1 MYVYMSLSW
10 IFPLRLLGG
19 TTALFPMPRWSTAM
33 PPTLRLVHERVDDV
47 PLILGS
53 LIRLRLPQLLD
64 GHLKPHPHH
73 QGLSLGWLITLW
85 ITYILSQADHRKS
98 HVRSWANKLHHCLQ
112 TVTGLTIREV
122 EFSDDRLTLLLAR
135 LSHTPTWDRI
145 EADLWDG
152 TCEVYSIP
160 LERIR
165 LDSTSSYGFHT
176 PVDGG
181 LMQLGHSK
189 DHRDDLAQF
198 KLMAAAA
205 EPTGQLIATAV
216 HPGDAADDPLYLPII
231 ERVRMLLGRTGLL
244 YAGDCKMAAPE
255 TRAAIA
261 ARGDFYLTPLP
272 MTGATKEDFTTT
284 WVEDAVS
291 GARRDELVP
300 IRVGDDQ
307 LGVGYEFERAQT
319 ACIDQDAQTWTER
332 VQVTRSETLA
342 QAQARALQRR
352 LEKAEA
358 AVRALT
364 PPVGPGRVQ
373 FTTGWELGRAVQ
385 AVPTEHEVGD
395 LLEVAWTREQ
405 SSRTQYV
412 GRGRGGPAR
421 PKKTEWKIRYQV
433 TTVRRKEEAIRRR
446 EERMG
451 WRVQVTNV
459 PRARLSLME
468 SVAAY
473 RGGWILERD
482 FHVLKDRPLGI
493 RPLHVRR
500 DDQVVGLAHL
510 VTLALRV
517 LTLFE
522 VLVRRGQ
529 EQSGKRLPGLYPG
542 QASRTTERPT
552 GSRVLTAIAREG
564 ITATEVDD
572 GEERRWHLSPLPELV
587 QGVRS
592 SLGLSEAI
600 YDRILDHAN

>member
-1 MYVYMSLSW
+1 MTPTV
-10 IFPLRLLGG
+10 RL
-19 TTALFPMPRWSTAM
+19 T
-33 PPTLRLVHERVDDV
+33 HERVDDV
-47 PLILGS
+47 PLILGF
-53 LIRLRLPQLLD
+53 LIQLRLPHLLD
-64 GHLKPHPHH
+64 KHLKPHPHH

-85 ITYILSQADHRKS
+85 ITYVLSQADHRKS
-98 HVRSWANKLHHCLQ
+98 HVRTWANKLHHCLQ
-112 TVTGLTIREV
+112 AVSGLTIRDV
-122 EFSDDRLTLLLAR
+122 DLSDDRLTLLLTR
-135 LSHTPTWDRI
+135 LSHSETWSQI
-145 EADLWDG
+145 EADLWKG
-152 TCEVYSIP
+152 TCEVYSFP

-165 LDSTSSYGFHT
+165 LDSTTSYGFHT
-176 PVDGG
+176 TVEGG

-189 DHRDDLAQF
+189 DHRPDLPQF

-205 EPTGQLIATAV
+205 EPTGQLIAADV
-216 HPGDAADDPLYLPII
+216 HPGDAADDPLYLPIV
-231 ERVRMLLGRTGLL
+231 ERVRTLLGRTGLL
-244 YAGDCKMAAPE
+244 YTGDCKMAALE

-272 MTGATKEDFTTT
+272 LTGATKNDFTAT

-291 GARRDELVP
+291 GARRAELVP

-307 LGVGYEFERAQT
+307 LGIGYEFDRTQT
-319 ACIDQDAQTWTER
+319 ACVNDVAQTWTER
-332 VQVTRSETLA
+332 VQVIRSEALA
-342 QAQARALQRR
+342 QTQVRALQRR

-373 FTTGWELGRAVQ
+373 FSTGWELERAVT
-385 AVPTEHEVGD
+385 AVLAEHEVGD
-395 LLEVAWTREQ
+395 LLEVAWTRQET
-405 SSRTQYV
+405 SRTRYV

-421 PKKTEWKIRYQV
+421 PKKTEWTIRYQI
-433 TTVRRKEEAIRRR
+433 TTVRRQEEEIQHR
-446 EERMG
+446 EARMG

-459 PRARLSLME
+459 ARERLSLVE
-468 SVAAY
+468 SVVAY
-473 RGGWILERD
+473 RGGWSLERD

-493 RPLHVRR
+493 RPLYVRR

-529 EQSGKRLPGLYPG
+529 EQTGQKLPGLYPG

-552 GSRVLTAIAREG
+552 GSRVLAAIAREE
-564 ITATEVDD
+564 ITATEVDE

-587 QGVRS
+587 YGVLS
-592 SLGLSEAI
+592 SLGLPEAV
-600 YDRILDHAN
+600 YNRILINSD